1 MRHVLEGRERE
12 HKSRP
17 SSAHFEIAARRRR
30 SLVQQQQQVPEY
42 MALSSMQP
50 RANVESDEDM
60 YGSTINVSSKGV
72 THRSGSR
79 SNSPTNSGDEN
90 SDTLK
95 LAPTSSSFSK
105 ELHNESVLERYQKAT
120 CTKMY
125 DVEELIDYYWHRR
138 LAAVPAVIVSYLP
151 FVITPNQITIFGLFL
166 GWASA
171 LCLYDSEFHYPLA
184 WEPSHSLLAAG
195 LLMFFWIVS
204 DCTDGQVARLCKRG
218 TRTGRILDGVV
229 DGLVIA
235 PNFWIMG
242 DVMQHRYGHVMY
254 FHLGF
259 WAGMSL
265 WLHAIIYDKI
275 KNVYMENALP
285 QSECD
290 GETVASV
297 RAEYRAAR
305 KQSACALDT
314 ILLGIYSVYLTVQAS
329 FTSDAASQAELDR
342 QALLASCSSE
352 YHDAYRQ
359 KFSGLVR
366 VASFLGISAHI
377 TAVYVTYFLAIV
389 HWDVIYYMQF
399 YPLVLLNVVL
409 VGVLIQYQRS
419 GMATFKPSKE
429 GAF

>member
-1 MRHVLEGRERE
+1 M
-12 HKSRP
+12 P
-17 SSAHFEIAARRRR
+17 PTADIQA
-30 SLVQQQQQVPEY
+30 
-42 MALSSMQP
+42 
-50 RANVESDEDM
+50 DEEM
-60 YGSTINVSSKGV
+60 YGSTINVSSTGV
-72 THRSGSR
+72 KHRSGSR
-79 SNSPTNSGDEN
+79 GNSPTSSDDEQ
-90 SDTLK
+90 SDKMK
-95 LAPTSSSFSK
+95 LAPKNSSPSSDAPALQ
-105 ELHNESVLERYQKAT
+105 EIVHETILERYYKAT

-184 WEPSHSLLAAG
+184 WEPSHSLLAAA
-195 LLMFFWIVS
+195 LFMFFWIVS

-242 DVMQHRYGHVMY
+242 SVMQNHYGGNIMY

-305 KQSACALDT
+305 EQSACGA
-314 ILLGIYSVYLTVQAS
+314 GP
-329 FTSDAASQAELDR
+329 
-342 QALLASCSSE
+342 
-352 YHDAYRQ
+352 
-359 KFSGLVR
+359 
-366 VASFLGISAHI
+366 SA
-377 TAVYVTYFLAIV
+377 TARIV
-389 HWDVIYYMQF
+389 FQ
-399 YPLVLLNVVL
+399 
-409 VGVLIQYQRS
+409 
-419 GMATFKPSKE
+419 
-429 GAF
+429 

>member
-1 MRHVLEGRERE
+1 MMYRNG
-12 HKSRP
+12 
-17 SSAHFEIAARRRR
+17 
-30 SLVQQQQQVPEY
+30 SL
-42 MALSSMQP
+42 
-50 RANVESDEDM
+50 
-60 YGSTINVSSKGV
+60 
-72 THRSGSR
+72 
-79 SNSPTNSGDEN
+79 SNSPTS
-90 SDTLK
+90 SDDGRLDTIK
-95 LAPTSSSFSK
+95 FAHKSSASAASVFSK
-105 ELHNESVLERYQKAT
+105 ETSHESLIKRYYNAT

-166 GWASA
+166 GWGAA
-171 LCLYDSEFHYPLA
+171 LCLYDSEFHYPLG
-184 WEPSHSLLAAG
+184 WESRNSLLGASA
-195 LLMFFWIVS
+195 LMFTWIVS

-235 PNFWIMG
+235 PNFWVMG
-242 DVMQHRYGHVMY
+242 DVMQHHYGGSIIY
-254 FHLGF
+254 FHLCF

-305 KQSACALDT
+305 EQSACALDT
-314 ILLGIYSVYLTVQAS
+314 ILLGIYSVYLAIQAS
-329 FTSDAASQAELDR
+329 FTSDAASQAEMDR
-342 QALLASCSSE
+342 QALLASCTSE
-352 YHDAYRQ
+352 YHNIYRQ
-359 KFSGLVR
+359 KFGGLVR

-377 TAVYVTYFLAIV
+377 TAVYAAYFLAIY
-389 HWDVIYYMQF
+389 HWDVLFYMQF
-399 YPLVLLNVVL
+399 YPLVLLNIVL
-409 VGVLIQYQRS
+409 IGVLFEYQRS
-419 GMATFKPSKE
+419 GMAKYTPTKE
-429 GAF
+429 GTF